1 MKRVII
7 AAVIIFAIIGYS
19 AAAAAVI
26 RSENTELIAITEEI
40 TLYSSNGDD
49 GNASAAAERLCEKWY
64 DFERKMSVFVR
75 DDRLNTLS
83 ASVAKI
89 PAYITSANDELNAE
103 LESIRRQL
111 NLIYRSELPLW
122 YNIL

>member
-19 AAAAAVI
+19 AAAALAI
-26 RSENTELIAITEEI
+26 RSENAELSAITEEI
-40 TLYSSNGDD
+40 ALYSNSGDNE
-49 GNASAAAERLCEKWY
+49 NASAAAARLCEKWY

-75 DDRLNTLS
+75 DDKLNTLS
-83 ASVAKI
+83 ASVAKV
-89 PAYITSANDELNAE
+89 PAYITAANDELNAE

-111 NLIYRSELPLW
+111 NLIYRSELPFW

>member
-7 AAVIIFAIIGYS
+7 AIIILHPIIVYSTVAALVIS
-19 AAAAAVI
+19 
-26 RSENTELIAITEEI
+26 SENAELTALTEEVA
-40 TLYSSNGDD
+40 LYSKNGDSE
-49 GNASAAAERLCEKWY
+49 NASAAAARLYEKWY

-75 DDRLNTLS
+75 DDKLNTLS

-89 PAYITSANDELNAE
+89 PAYITDANDELNAE

-111 NLIYRSELPLW
+111 NLIYRSELPFW

>member
-7 AAVIIFAIIGYS
+7 AAVIISAIIVYS
-19 AAAAAVI
+19 AAAAMTI
-26 RSENTELIAITEEI
+26 KSENAELAAITEEI
-40 TLYSSNGDD
+40 ALYSEKGDV
-49 GNASAAAERLCEKWY
+49 GNASAAAVRLCEKWY
-64 DFERKMSVFVR
+64 GFERKMSVFIR
-75 DDRLNTLS
+75 DDKLCALS

-89 PAYITSANDELNAE
+89 PAYITAANDELGAE

-111 NLIYRSELPLW
+111 DLIYRSELPTW

>member
-7 AAVIIFAIIGYS
+7 AAVIILAIIGYS

-26 RSENTELIAITEEI
+26 HSENSELTVITEEI
-40 TLYSSNGDD
+40 AFYSSNGDT
-49 GNASAAAERLCEKWY
+49 GNASAAAARLCEKWY

-75 DDRLNTLS
+75 DDKLNTLS

-89 PAYITSANDELNAE
+89 PAYITAANDELNAE